1 MAGLQAVHIMMRL
14 QRNFVAVTLFTKYF
28 TAVIYISFTS
38 RVGDVYDSHIT
49 NNRRVSRK
57 NVNQLHIGEADPLA
71 SPLPHLGRLDIDMGM
86 GKRHYK
92 TPTKINFLNYFCPE
106 AL

>member
-1 MAGLQAVHIMMRL
+1 MAGLQALHIMMRL
-14 QRNFVAVTLFTKYF
+14 QRNFVAVTLITKYF

-49 NNRRVSRK
+49 NNLWARPL
-57 NVNQLHIGEADPLA
+57 NVNQLHIGGVDPLA